1 MASPQQPTP
10 PSNPFEQFDN
20 YSTVAQQQPPPAP
33 PQHQPM
39 GSPNQQW
46 AAQGQPGLV
55 HQQQPPAPPQQQQ
68 QPGSPTMMA
77 SVANPFAAPPPPP
90 VAANNNTANPFAVP
104 PQQPVGVTSYPQQ
117 PHQQQLVPL
126 PPNAVVQS
134 PWALQPVG
142 GSAMV
147 VSYLL
152 DFVHILCFDQN
163 EVGGEGKASS
173 VCSHMKHEDM

>member
-1 MASPQQPTP
+1 M
-10 PSNPFEQFDN
+10 
-20 YSTVAQQQPPPAP
+20 
-33 PQHQPM
+33 
-39 GSPNQQW
+39 
-46 AAQGQPGLV
+46 V

-104 PQQPVGVTSYPQQ
+104 PQMAQPVGTSYPQQ

-147 VSYLL
+147 VSFDWISYISYVLTKMRWGGSRPLQFALVL
-152 DFVHILCFDQN
+152 DIMKTDN
-163 EVGGEGKASS
+163 E
-173 VCSHMKHEDM
+173 